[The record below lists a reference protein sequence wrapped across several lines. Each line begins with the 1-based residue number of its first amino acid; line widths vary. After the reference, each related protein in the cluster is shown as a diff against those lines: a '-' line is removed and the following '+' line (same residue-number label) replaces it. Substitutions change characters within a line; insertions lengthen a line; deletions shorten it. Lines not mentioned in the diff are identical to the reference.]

1 MQRGCVVC
9 MSVPKS
15 AKLGDL
21 EAMLAPQCKARVL
34 AIERMGEAMAIV
46 EFEGEMDAAAC
57 VGEHRLHG
65 KLVSVQLREP
75 IVPAHAGFSMPAEGS
90 AEAALMDAKRA
101 EAKKEKE
108 KRLNRVGLSYRCGR
122 CGKPKKGHVCIV
134 ADGEGADEVADP
146 SPAALPPAR
155 TPPQATISAP
165 QSANGSWGDLDS
177 DNIFH
182 DIKSVLH
189 GTPGSNDVKGTRKS
203 ARRAA
208 ANEESGRPQRKVAA
222 TGKQGRG
229 GREEVELLEEVEIA
243 MHRPP
248 ALITPDDQDGARPG
262 GPSSLPSASDMFS
275 PGVLMHQL
283 LGTPTPGGPAATSIG
298 GGLNSI
304 GVQGISPG
312 SLNELGNLLQSPL
325 SVPASAKKSG

>member
-1 MQRGCVVC
+1 
-9 MSVPKS
+9 VPKS

-46 EFEGEMDAAAC
+46 EFETEADAAAC
-57 VGEHRLHG
+57 IGEHRLHG
-65 KLVSVQLREP
+65 KFVSVQLRDP
-75 IVPAHAGFSMPAEGS
+75 IVPAHAGLAMPPEGS
-90 AEAALMDAKRA
+90 DEAARMEAKRL

-122 CGKPKKGHVCIV
+122 CGKPKKGHVCIGG
-134 ADGEGADEVADP
+134 DGSAADEAEAP
-146 SPAALPPAR
+146 PEALPPAV
-155 TPPQATISAP
+155 TPPPATISAP

-189 GTPGSNDVKGTRKS
+189 GTPASSETKGTRKS
-203 ARRAA
+203 ERRAA
-208 ANEESGRPQRKVAA
+208 ANKDSGRLQRKVPAL
-222 TGKQGRG
+222 GKE
-229 GREEVELLEEVEIA
+229 GREKETELLEEVEIA

-248 ALITPDDQDGARPG
+248 ALITPDDADGARPG
-262 GPSSLPSASDMFS
+262 GPSSLVSASDMFS

-283 LGTPTPGGPAATSIG
+283 LGTPTPGGPAPPSAVG

-312 SLNELGNLLQSPL
+312 SLNELGNLLQSPQ